1 MLLLCTSLS
10 YAQLNIGTP
19 NNINICDLNNDGF
32 GVFDFSSNTTV
43 VLNALNPNEYAVTYH
58 ETYEMSEF
66 GTDPIT
72 DITTYSTYMVTQTI
86 YVRVTQIDTPTNYAL
101 TSFTLNALPTPVTS
115 PSSLV
120 FFDMDGVNDNTIK
133 LNLHLLKSEILG
145 NLSNDLY
152 GVIFYETLAEATSG
166 SSSIPDPSN
175 YTIFTKTLYY
185 RVYNLTTSCFSIN
198 EISITIL
205 PEDAQ
210 LDIGT
215 PNDLEACADN
225 YDGFGYFDLSVNNE
239 IILNGLD
246 PNDYSIDYYLTLYG
260 SIFHDNNK
268 ITDITSYYTT
278 VPTIFFR
285 VTQISTPENYAVG
298 AFQLIIKP
306 RPVPSAISTIVVFDT
321 DDATDNTTTIDLNS
335 YNTAVLENNDQTTTT
350 VSYYLTLPEALSG
363 TGAIAS
369 PFTTASTTIYYRI
382 ERINSCIATG
392 SISIVVLPEDYQ
404 TEQPTGAANQTF
416 TDGERLSDLEVTG
429 ENIKWYDTPGG
440 TTGLPFK
447 PKNNDTPL
455 PLSTVLVNNTTYY
468 ASQTLNT
475 IESTS
480 RLAVTVTTTMGTDKN
495 TFTTLRYYP
504 NPVNDILTVTNSN
517 NIETL
522 TVINMLGKTIISK
535 HINSTNTQLDLSSLN
550 NGVYFVKIASEGK
563 NKTLKI
569 IKE

>member
-32 GVFDFSSNTTV
+32 GVFDFSSNTAAI
-43 VLNALNPNEYAVTYH
+43 LNILNPNEYAVTYH
-58 ETYEMSEF
+58 ETYEESEL
-66 GTDPIT
+66 GTSPIT
-72 DITTYSTYMVTQTI
+72 DITTYSTYMAAQTI
-86 YVRVTQIDTPTNYAL
+86 YVRVTQINTPKNYTL
-101 TSFTLNALPTPVTS
+101 TSFTLNALPTPATS
-115 PSSLV
+115 PSSRV

-145 NLSNDLY
+145 NLSNNLY

-166 SSSIPDPSN
+166 FSSIPDPSN

-198 EISITIL
+198 EILITIL

-215 PNDLEACADN
+215 PDDLEACADN

-246 PNDYSIDYYLTLYG
+246 PNDYSVDYYLTLYG
-260 SIFHDNNK
+260 SIFHANNK
-268 ITDITSYYTT
+268 ITGITSYYTT

-306 RPVPSAISTIVVFDT
+306 KPAPSAISTIVVFDT

-392 SISIVVLPEDYQ
+392 TISIVVLPEDYQ
-404 TEQPTGAANQTF
+404 TEQPTGAEIQTF
-416 TDGERLSDLEVTG
+416 TEGERLSDLEVAG
-429 ENIKWYDTPGG
+429 ENIQWYATA
-440 TTGLPFK
+440 TGD
-447 PKNNDTPL
+447 N
-455 PLSTVLVNNTTYY
+455 PLSMDTVLVNNTTYH
-468 ASQTLNT
+468 ASQSVYG
-475 IESTS
+475 IESS
-480 RLAVTVTTTMGTDKN
+480 NRLAVTVSTVMGTAKN
-495 TFTTLRYYP
+495 TFTTLKYYP

-517 NIETL
+517 DIETL
-522 TVINMLGKTIISK
+522 SVINMLGQTIISK
-535 HINSTNTQLDLSSLN
+535 QINSNNAQIDLSSLN
-550 NGVYFVKIASEGK
+550 NGVYFVKVSVEGK

-569 IKE
+569 IKQ